1 MSNATANIGRWHG
14 AGLMATTLLGTGV
27 FILPQITVGIAGAG
41 ALWAWILLTLAIIP
55 VTLVF
60 GRLAGKSPHAGGP
73 AHFVELAFGS
83 LAGRCIGLSFL
94 LLIPIG
100 SAAAILIAFKFFAVF
115 FPVTGVVELLVQI
128 GMLLLLLALNIRG
141 IHVSAKLQF
150 LLTLVIVAVVLTL
163 LIFSGFEIPRYNLS
177 NALQQADFSA
187 VMGAAGIAF
196 WSFLGVEAM
205 THLATDFRN
214 PKKDMLPAMMIG
226 TVLVGMIYIA
236 CTYLL
241 IIMPGTSALAIV
253 DVFDRLLG
261 GYGAQVIGTLGI
273 ASGLATV
280 NVYTAGSSRLLC
292 SFSRDRVL
300 PKYFDQLNQY
310 QVPVRAL
317 CAILLAMLLAIV
329 LTYQFG
335 QQLEQLIAWTN
346 GVFVVIYTATM
357 LAAFKLLSRKYL
369 PIIILSCL
377 FFAAIAFS
385 IGANMLYAVLVLT
398 LICPVMYWQKNHLQR
413 QSRLA

>member
-1 MSNATANIGRWHG
+1 MSNATATIGRWHG

-27 FILPQITVGIAGAG
+27 FILPQITVEIAGAG
-41 ALWAWILLTLAIIP
+41 ALWAWLLLTLAIIP

-60 GRLAGKSPHAGGP
+60 GRLASKFPHAGGP

-83 LAGRCIGLSFL
+83 FAGRCIGLSFL

-100 SAAAILIAFKFFAVF
+100 SAAAILIAFKFFTVF
-115 FPVTGVVELLVQI
+115 FPVTGIGELLVQM
-128 GMLLLLLALNIRG
+128 GMILLLLAINIRG

-150 LLTLVIVAVVLTL
+150 LLTLVIVAVVLL
-163 LIFSGFEIPRYNLS
+163 MLISAGFEVPRYHLR

-205 THLATDFRN
+205 THLATDFRD

-226 TVLVGMIYIA
+226 TILVGIIYIA

-253 DVFDRLLG
+253 DVFDQLLG

-280 NVYTAGSSRLLC
+280 NVYTAGSSRLLW
-292 SFSRDRVL
+292 SFSRDKVL
-300 PKYFDQLNQY
+300 PKYFDQLNQH
-310 QVPVRAL
+310 QVPMRAL
-317 CAILLAMLLAIV
+317 YAILLLMLLAIV
-329 LTYQFG
+329 LTHQFG

-357 LAAFKLLSRKYL
+357 LASFKLLSRKYL

-377 FFAAIAFS
+377 FFAAIAIS
-385 IGANMLYAVLVLT
+385 IGANMLYALLVLI
-398 LICPVMYWQKNHLQR
+398 LLCPVLYWQKNYL
-413 QSRLA
+413 SR